1 MPSDKKDDSDDDFQP
16 PIVVVQPSVKKTAIG
31 SSKPKNNILDKSD
44 DDFQRASSALRERT
58 LKKGHSLALKKT
70 AETYSIMHDNM
81 EDKSEDSFLSFST
94 TTTARKR
101 TSRESSQNDSQGKK
115 ANFEQLRSSDYWFE
129 SDDDFFQSLLS
140 GESSKTIGLQKNL
153 ASNTFASTSS
163 AAATFSGTAMPT
175 LETVAP
181 SSATGVSNA
190 SASVSASN
198 GRIMSIKT
206 TVKDIWKAPYVKP
219 LHDLVDLTNK
229 VVTHTFAF
237 SKFIFLKEIT
247 SDANFDLGNH
257 INKNFFVEV
266 FLSLLL
272 RQSRDGSVTGKSKLT
287 DAVQNYRKLIGKH
300 KDYYFQHAKYTPTK
314 LTNAQK
320 IALYEC
326 VKIQTAYV
334 NNIRAHF
341 GNGLWMV
348 LNKLFKKTE
357 KTENL

>member
-1 MPSDKKDDSDDDFQP
+1 MPSDKKDGSDDDFQP
-16 PIVVVQPSVKKTAIG
+16 PIVVVRKKMSRKESSVKKTVIG

-81 EDKSEDSFLSFST
+81 EDKSEDSFLSISTTTTARKRTSKFSSILS

-198 GRIMSIKT
+198 GHIMSIKT

-229 VVTHTFAF
+229 MQTLTW
-237 SKFIFLKEIT
+237 ETT
-247 SDANFDLGNH
+247 STR
-257 INKNFFVEV
+257 I
-266 FLSLLL
+266 SL
-272 RQSRDGSVTGKSKLT
+272 
-287 DAVQNYRKLIGKH
+287 
-300 KDYYFQHAKYTPTK
+300 
-314 LTNAQK
+314 
-320 IALYEC
+320 
-326 VKIQTAYV
+326 
-334 NNIRAHF
+334 
-341 GNGLWMV
+341 
-348 LNKLFKKTE
+348 
-357 KTENL
+357 